1 MRTRNQPYME
11 LGTVATQGIA
21 GVKAQRQRTL
31 EQAPGAA
38 RRLVTS
44 SQATEAGAA
53 RGEACSC
60 FSSLVG
66 GFWLVQLWV

>member
-1 MRTRNQPYME
+1 MRTRNQTYVE

-38 RRLVTS
+38 RRLVAS

-53 RGEACSC
+53 RGEECSW

-66 GFWLVQLWV
+66 VFRPVQLWV